1 MPSGLSSGTLSRGR
15 LAFEQDEL
23 IHVWVIHRLV
33 VIGEAAGRLGRAFH
47 AAHPG
52 IPWPQ
57 IVAMRNLLVH
67 EYFGVDL
74 DEIWTTVDRD
84 LPILKRAMEELL
96 EELEA
101 REP

>member
-23 IHVWVIHRLV
+23 IQVWVIHRLL

-57 IVAMRNLLVH
+57 IVYLV
-67 EYFGVDL
+67 GAAAPDL
-74 DEIWTTVDRD
+74 D
-84 LPILKRAMEELL
+84 RARAVFPL
-96 EELEA
+96 
-101 REP
+101 